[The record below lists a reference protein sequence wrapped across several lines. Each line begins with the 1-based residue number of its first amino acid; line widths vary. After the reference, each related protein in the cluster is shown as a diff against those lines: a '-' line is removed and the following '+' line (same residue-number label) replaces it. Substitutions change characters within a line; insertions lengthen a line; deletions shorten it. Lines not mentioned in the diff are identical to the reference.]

1 VGTHINNILNKMKM
15 KTKQKRINLY
25 LDSDLVEK
33 IGKKAKANYLP
44 KAAFIKQLLYVTLM
58 SDENNTSIN
67 VKKDGE

>member
-1 VGTHINNILNKMKM
+1 MK
-15 KTKQKRINLY
+15 KSQKRINLY
-25 LDSDLVEK
+25 LDTDLMEK

-67 VKKDGE
+67 LNEDGK